1 MKRSAHFP
9 SGSELISRSPLLY
22 SRKYGVGGVLRGFK
36 MQALSQHDKKHM
48 EEVVVYHSAY
58 GLRPAVIDFADKLRR
73 AGHTVHT
80 PDLYDGE
87 VFSDRND
94 AIRKIQELGF
104 DKLLE
109 RAVTAVEKLPHHL
122 VFAGFSNGGA
132 CAELLAATRPGAK
145 GAILIHAPLMVR
157 DLGWTVWPSN
167 VPVQVHFADKDP
179 IKNQAV
185 VDALAAKVRQ
195 SGSNFEQFD
204 YDAAGHLFADSN
216 FPAYYANPAELMTNR
231 VLEFLD
237 RISRSTAHVNTTN
250 PN

>member
-1 MKRSAHFP
+1 MLVRKRILYTQFN
-9 SGSELISRSPLLY
+9 LRLLNE
-22 SRKYGVGGVLRGFK
+22 GLPK
-36 MQALSQHDKKHM
+36 MQPSSPHDDATGQ
-48 EEVVVYHSAY
+48 EVVVYHSAY
-58 GLRPAVIDFADKLRR
+58 GLRPAVTDFADKLRA
-73 AGHTVHT
+73 AGHAVHT

-87 VFSDRND
+87 VFSDRTD

-104 DKLLE
+104 DRLLE
-109 RAVTAVEKLPHHL
+109 RAVAAVEKLPHAL
-122 VFAGFSNGGA
+122 VYAGFSNGGA
-132 CAELLAATRPGAK
+132 CAELVAATRPGAR

-216 FPAYYANPAELMTNR
+216 FPAYNANAAELMTNR

>member
-1 MKRSAHFP
+1 MHVRAHRQ
-9 SGSELISRSPLLY
+9 E
-22 SRKYGVGGVLRGFK
+22 
-36 MQALSQHDKKHM
+36 A
-48 EEVVVYHSAY
+48 VVFHSAY
-58 GLRPAVIDFADKLRR
+58 GLRPAVIEFADKLRA

-94 AIRKIQELGF
+94 AIRKIQEVGF
-104 DKLLE
+104 DGLLE
-109 RAVTAVEKLPHHL
+109 RAAAAVEKLPGEL
-122 VFAGFSNGGA
+122 VYAGFSNGGA
-132 CAELLAATRPGAK
+132 CAELQAATRPRAR

-185 VDALAAKVRQ
+185 IDGLGVKVRQ

-204 YDAAGHLFADSN
+204 YDAPGHPFADPA
-216 FPAYYANPAELMTNR
+216 FPAYNANAAELMTKR
-231 VLEFLD
+231 LQEFLG
-237 RISRSTAHVNTTN
+237 
-250 PN
+250 

>member
-1 MKRSAHFP
+1 MHGPAR
-9 SGSELISRSPLLY
+9 
-22 SRKYGVGGVLRGFK
+22 
-36 MQALSQHDKKHM
+36 Q
-48 EEVVVYHSAY
+48 EVIVYHSAY
-58 GLRPAVIDFADKLRR
+58 GRRPAILDFADKLRA

-104 DKLLE
+104 DRLLE
-109 RAVTAVEKLPHHL
+109 RAAAAVERLSHAL
-122 VFAGFSNGGA
+122 VYAGFSNGGA
-132 CAELLAATRPGAK
+132 CAELLAATRPGAR

-157 DLGWTVWPSN
+157 DLGWTAWPAN

-185 VDALAAKVRQ
+185 IDALAAKVRQ
-195 SGSNFEQFD
+195 SGSTFEQFD
-204 YDAAGHLFADSN
+204 YEAPGHLFADPA
-216 FPAYYANPAELMTNR
+216 FPAYDAKAAELMTNR

-237 RISRSTAHVNTTN
+237 RIG
-250 PN
+250 